1 LLPGCLLAYIE
12 WVRYTRRK
20 SPGENPMFMKI
31 LIVSLLILILGSLA
45 MALVA
50 MVKDRGQSERTV
62 RALTIRIGM
71 SIGLLIFI
79 MLGYAA
85 GFISPNGI

>member
-1 LLPGCLLAYIE
+1 
-12 WVRYTRRK
+12 
-20 SPGENPMFMKI
+20 MFMKI
-31 LIVSLLILILGSLA
+31 LIVSLLVLILGSLA

-62 RALTIRIGM
+62 RALTIRIGI

-85 GFISPNGI
+85 GFISPNAI

>member
-1 LLPGCLLAYIE
+1 
-12 WVRYTRRK
+12 
-20 SPGENPMFMKI
+20 MFMKI